1 MVSALKRHLKPSV
14 LILVVTGDFLHGDR
28 TDEDLTEPR
37 KDMFIRKA
45 GGKVRFS
52 GAS

>member
-14 LILVVTGDFLHGDR
+14 LILVVTDENLQGNG

-37 KDMFIRKA
+37 KDMFIRKT
-45 GGKVRFS
+45 GG
-52 GAS
+52 